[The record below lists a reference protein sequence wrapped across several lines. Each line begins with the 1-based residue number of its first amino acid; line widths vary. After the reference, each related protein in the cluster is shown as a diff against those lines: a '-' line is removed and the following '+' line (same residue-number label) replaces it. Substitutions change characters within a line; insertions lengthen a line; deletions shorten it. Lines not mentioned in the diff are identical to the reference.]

1 MKALQRSKLFGQ
13 YVKTCI
19 VTGAALV
26 LCLMVIGAAHAQDFT
41 YTNDNGSIT
50 ITGYKGAGGAV
61 NIPGTI
67 DGLPVKAI
75 GEWAFYSKSV
85 TSVGIPSSIT
95 SIGDY
100 AFDSCYGLTSVT
112 IPDSV
117 TNLGVYAFPWCF
129 SLTNVTIGNSVT
141 AIGYWAFYECKSLT
155 HVTIPDSVT
164 SIGYW
169 AFAGSDML
177 TNIMFGKSVTNID
190 SQAFDYCSSLTS
202 IQVDSLNPVY
212 SSVDGVLFDK
222 SQRTL
227 SKFPL
232 GRTGSY
238 AIPDG
243 VTNIGPGAFATSWS
257 LTNLT
262 LPDSLT
268 RIGSGA
274 LSGFAGLT
282 RIAIPDSVT
291 SIGTNAFAGCLHLTT
306 VTIGSGVTNI
316 EDEAFAYCTNFSFA
330 LYFEG
335 NAPGTGNDVFDADA
349 SAKVYYLP
357 GTTGWGST
365 FGGVP
370 TAPWTLPYPLILS
383 KGSGFGVM
391 PNGAFGFTV
400 SWATNLPVVV
410 EASRDLS
417 GAVWQ
422 AVQTNTLNNGSF
434 YFTDPVST
442 NYTSRLYRVR
452 SL

>member
-1 MKALQRSKLFGQ
+1 MKGLHQSKLFGQ
-13 YVKTCI
+13 YLKTCI
-19 VTGAALV
+19 VTGVALV
-26 LCLMVIGAAHAQDFT
+26 LFLMFIGAAHAQDFT
-41 YTNDNGSIT
+41 YTNNNGSIT
-50 ITGYKGAGGAV
+50 ITGYTGPGGAV
-61 NIPGTI
+61 NIPATI
-67 DGLPVKAI
+67 DGLPVTAI
-75 GEWAFYSKSV
+75 GDWAFYAKSL

-100 AFDSCYGLTSVT
+100 AFDSCFGLTSVT

-117 TNLGVYAFPWCF
+117 TNLGVYAFPWCY
-129 SLTNVTIGNSVT
+129 SLTNVTIGNNVT
-141 AIGYWAFYECKSLT
+141 AIGYWAFYECRNLKQ
-155 HVTIPDSVT
+155 VTIPDSVT
-164 SIGYW
+164 SVGFW
-169 AFAGSDML
+169 AFAASDLL
-177 TNIMFGKSVTNID
+177 TNITFGKSITNID
-190 SQAFDYCSSLTS
+190 GQALDYCSSLTS
-202 IQVDSLNPVY
+202 IQVDALNPVY

-227 SKFPL
+227 IKWPL

-243 VTNIGPGAFATSWS
+243 VTNIAPGAFATCWS

-262 LPDSLT
+262 FPDSMT
-268 RIGSGA
+268 RIGPGA
-274 LSGFAGLT
+274 LGGFVGLT

-291 SIGTNAFAGCLHLTT
+291 SIGTNAFAGCFHLTT

-335 NAPGTGNDVFDADA
+335 NAPVAGNDVFDADA
-349 SAKVYYLP
+349 YAKVYYLP

-383 KGSGFGVM
+383 KASGFGLM
-391 PNGAFGFTV
+391 PNGAFDFTV

-417 GAVWQ
+417 GAAWQ
-422 AVQTNTLNNGSF
+422 ALQTNTLINGSF

-442 NYTSRLYRVR
+442 NYTSRFYRAR